1 MRKNQQRL
9 KKLLDQLRNNKGKQ
23 QLSKRADD
31 ILKLI
36 RSRKDNSSYLSA
48 EFKVN
53 KEGMDYLFIDICQ
66 EAAMAG
72 AVHGT
77 KVGMKVVES
86 NPISFAKTVLKE
98 LRKIAPMGGTN
109 GSSK

>member
-1 MRKNQQRL
+1 
-9 KKLLDQLRNNKGKQ
+9 
-23 QLSKRADD
+23 
-31 ILKLI
+31 
-36 RSRKDNSSYLSA
+36 
-48 EFKVN
+48 
-53 KEGMDYLFIDICQ
+53 
-66 EAAMAG
+66 MAG

>member
-36 RSRKDNSSYLSA
+36 RSRNPSERTTLDLIREELDRIENTETGIVERRHAIWDIKWMVDMLEIAPEEVKTREHSRYWK
-48 EFKVN
+48 KVN
-53 KEGMDYLFIDICQ
+53 GE
-66 EAAMAG
+66 
-72 AVHGT
+72 
-77 KVGMKVVES
+77 
-86 NPISFAKTVLKE
+86 
-98 LRKIAPMGGTN
+98 TN